1 MCRLGGKKAFLP
13 VKIMNTLILLCSILL
28 KDFDREKEEKI
39 DYISVIF
46 RIILFQI
53 IVKLFL

>member
-1 MCRLGGKKAFLP
+1 
-13 VKIMNTLILLCSILL
+13 MNTLILLCSILL

>member
-1 MCRLGGKKAFLP
+1 
-13 VKIMNTLILLCSILL
+13 MNTLILLCSILL

-39 DYISVIF
+39 DYISAIF